1 MLTFLRMGQAARAEN
16 RPIGLYVMWHC
27 LFCGRSGRRKETDV
41 IVTFGKVDVDD
52 LADESRAGD
61 LRELVL
67 YGRQRRR

>member
-1 MLTFLRMGQAARAEN
+1 MKQ
-16 RPIGLYVMWHC
+16 
-27 LFCGRSGRRKETDV
+27 TDV